1 MKRILLPLVL
11 LVMVTFTTFASGNKE
26 EVNVYT
32 HRHYEADQ
40 ELFDRFTEE
49 TGITVNVVKAKAD
62 QLIER
67 LESEGENSPADIL
80 ITADAGRL
88 VKADTMGLL
97 KSVDSSILNKNIP
110 SNLRDKAGKWY
121 GFTKRARVVVYNP
134 SVTDPSELS
143 TYEALTEDKW
153 LGKILVRSSSNL
165 YNQSLLAS
173 IISHQGEES
182 AKVWAEGV
190 VKNFARDPKGNDRD
204 QMKAL
209 VAGEGELAIVNT
221 YYLGLLL
228 NSSEAE
234 EVKVGEQLAVFFPN
248 QADRGTHI
256 NISGAGVTKSSKNT
270 ENAIKLLEYLS
281 SVEAQELFSAA
292 NYEYPVNPEAETSE
306 LLKSWGEFKAD
317 SIDIAE
323 LGINNSAAV
332 KVFDRAG
339 WR

>member
-1 MKRILLPLVL
+1 MKKTLLLLSVL
-11 LVMVTFTTFASGNKE
+11 MITFVSFASGNKE

-40 ELFDRFTEE
+40 ALFDKFTEE

-67 LESEGENSPADIL
+67 LASEGENSPADIL

-88 VKADTMGLL
+88 VKADSMGLL
-97 KSVDSSILNKNIP
+97 KSVNSDVLNSNIP
-110 SNLRDKAGKWY
+110 ANLRNRDGKWY

-134 SVTDPSELS
+134 TNTDVTELS
-143 TYEALTEDKW
+143 TYEGLTEDKW
-153 LGKILVRSSSNL
+153 AGKILVRSSSNL

-173 IISHQGEES
+173 IISHKGDEE
-182 AKVWAEGV
+182 AKVWAEGI

-248 QADRGTHI
+248 QGDRGTHI

-281 SVEAQELFSAA
+281 SVEAQEVFSSA
-292 NYEYPVNPEAETSE
+292 NYEYPVNPAAKTSD
-306 LLKSWGEFKAD
+306 LLKSWGDFKED
-317 SIDIAE
+317 NIDIAE
-323 LGINNSAAV
+323 LGINNSEAV

>member
-1 MKRILLPLVL
+1 MKKILSSLIFVVL
-11 LVMVTFTTFASGNKE
+11 GTLSLFASGQSE

-40 ELFDRFTEE
+40 QLFDRFTEE
-49 TGITVNVVKAKAD
+49 TGIVVNVVKAKAD

-67 LESEGENSPADIL
+67 LVSEGENSPADIL

-88 VKADTMGLL
+88 VKADSLGLL
-97 KSVDSSILNKNIP
+97 QSVESQVLNDNIP
-110 SNLRDKAGKWY
+110 ANLRDVSGKWF

-134 SVTDPSELS
+134 SVTDVNELS
-143 TYEALTEDKW
+143 TYEALTNEKW
-153 LGKILVRSSSNL
+153 LGKIVVRSSSNL

-173 IISHQGEES
+173 IISHKGEEE
-182 AKVWAEGV
+182 AKNWAEGIV
-190 VKNFARDPKGNDRD
+190 ANFAREPKGNDRD

-228 NSSEAE
+228 NSTEVE

-248 QADRGTHI
+248 QGDRGTHI
-256 NISGAGVTKSSKNT
+256 NISGAGVTKSSKNR

-292 NYEYPVNPEAETSE
+292 NYEYPVNPAAETSA
-306 LLKSWGEFKAD
+306 LLQSWGTFHED
-317 SIDIAE
+317 DIDIAE
-323 LGINNSAAV
+323 LGINNSEAV